1 MDASKRKVG
10 LITATALVLGN
21 MIGSGVF
28 LLPASLAPYGGYSL
42 IGWTVSAIGA
52 LLLAGVFYRLS
63 RRAPRAGGPFAY
75 SREAFGDCVGFLVA
89 WMYWVSLVG
98 GISAI
103 AVAFASYLSVLIPPI
118 GATPFFGALAA
129 LAATWILTAVNIA
142 GVRSAGVVQVVTT
155 ILKILPLLALALF
168 GFAHFEPQLLAPGPG
183 AGSPMHAISLC
194 IAATLFAFIGVE
206 CATIPA
212 GHVRDPEKTIPRAT
226 LLGTAIAA
234 VVYIACTAAV
244 LGVVPAVELA
254 KSQAPLADAG
264 RLLWGGWA
272 GLLIACAATIS
283 CFGALN
289 GWILIAGQF
298 PQAVAEDGLFPRFFA
313 RASSRATPTFGLVV
327 AAAVTSLMVLAN
339 YTRGMIAMFTFI
351 VLLSTLGV
359 VVAYLF
365 SAMAEIVLARRA
377 GGAMPVRN
385 AVLACAAFAFSL
397 WAVIGAG
404 EDAVYWNFV
413 LLALGIPL
421 YVWQMRHAK
430 AEASPATDA
439 TALRPG
445 VAEVRAPGVVRQVE

>member
-1 MDASKRKVG
+1 MEVSNRKVG
-10 LITATALVLGN
+10 LLTATALVLGN

-42 IGWTVSAIGA
+42 AGWAISAVGA
-52 LLLAGVFYRLS
+52 LLLAGVFYRLA
-63 RRAPRAGGPFAY
+63 RRAPRAGGPYAY
-75 SREAFGDCVGFLVA
+75 SRDAFGDCVGFLVA

-118 GATPFFGALAA
+118 GATPLFGALAA

-142 GVRSAGVVQVVTT
+142 GIRSAGVVQVVTT
-155 ILKILPLLALALF
+155 ILKISPLLALALF
-168 GFAHFEPQLLAPGPG
+168 GFAHFDPHLLVPGPH
-183 AGSPMHAISLC
+183 AGSAMNAISLC
-194 IAATLFAFIGVE
+194 VAATLFAFIGVE

-212 GHVRDPEKTIPRAT
+212 GHVRDPGKTIPRAT

-234 VVYIACTAAV
+234 VVYVACTTAV

-254 KSQAPLADAG
+254 KSQAPFAEAG
-264 RLLWGGWA
+264 RMLWGGWA
-272 GLLIACAATIS
+272 GLLIACAATVS

-289 GWILIAGQF
+289 GWILISGQF
-298 PQAVAEDGLFPRFFA
+298 PHAVAKDGLFPRRFA
-313 RASSRATPTFGLVV
+313 RESRRATPTFGLLVTAV
-327 AAAVTSLMVLAN
+327 VTSLMVLAN

-365 SAMAEIVLARRA
+365 SSMAEVVLARRT
-377 GGAMPVRN
+377 GRSVPVRDL
-385 AVLACAAFAFSL
+385 VLACAAFAFSV

-430 AEASPATDA
+430 TLAAPSAD
-439 TALRPG
+439 TAAPNPG
-445 VAEVRAPGVVRQVE
+445 ALEPRGADIARRVE

>member
-1 MDASKRKVG
+1 MDVSKRKVG

-42 IGWTVSAIGA
+42 VGWGVSAIGA
-52 LLLAGVFYRLS
+52 LLLAGVFYRLAK
-63 RRAPRAGGPFAY
+63 RAPRAGGPFAY

-103 AVAFASYLSVLIPPI
+103 AVAFASYLSVLVPPI

-155 ILKILPLLALALF
+155 ILKISPLLALALF
-168 GFAHFEPQLLAPGPG
+168 GFAHFEPHLLAPGPS
-183 AGSPMHAISLC
+183 AGPPMHAISLC

-212 GHVRDPEKTIPRAT
+212 GHVRDPEKNIPRAT

-234 VVYIACTAAV
+234 VIYIACTAAV

-254 KSQAPLADAG
+254 KSQAPFADAG
-264 RLLWGGWA
+264 RMLWGGWA
-272 GLLIACAATIS
+272 GLLIACAATVS

-289 GWILIAGQF
+289 GWILISGQF
-298 PQAVAEDGLFPRFFA
+298 PHAVAKDGLFPRRFA
-313 RASSRATPTFGLVV
+313 RESRRATPTFGLLVTAV
-327 AAAVTSLMVLAN
+327 VTSLMVLAN

-377 GGAMPVRN
+377 GRAMPVRN

-397 WAVIGAG
+397 WAVVGAG
-404 EDAVYWNFV
+404 KDAVYWNFV

-430 AEASPATDA
+430 ATAPTATDA
-439 TALRPG
+439 SALRPG
-445 VAEVRAPGVVRQVE
+445 VPEVREPGIVSRVD

>member
-1 MDASKRKVG
+1 MDVSKRKVG

-42 IGWTVSAIGA
+42 VGWAVSAIGA

-63 RRAPRAGGPFAY
+63 KRAPRAGGPFAY

-103 AVAFASYLSVLIPPI
+103 AVAFASYLSVLIPPL

-155 ILKILPLLALALF
+155 VLKISPLLALALF
-168 GFAHFEPQLLAPGPG
+168 GFAHFDPHLLTPGPH
-183 AGSPMHAISLC
+183 AGSAMNAISLC

-212 GHVRDPEKTIPRAT
+212 GHVRDPDKTIPRAT

-234 VVYIACTAAV
+234 VVYIACTTAV
-244 LGVVPAVELA
+244 LGVVPATELA
-254 KSQAPLADAG
+254 KSQAPFADAG
-264 RLLWGGWA
+264 RLLWGSWA
-272 GLLIACAATIS
+272 GLLIACAATVS

-289 GWILIAGQF
+289 GWILISGQF
-298 PQAVAEDGLFPRFFA
+298 PQAVAEDGLFPRLFA
-313 RASSRATPTFGLVV
+313 RESSRATPTFGLLV
-327 AAAVTSLMVLAN
+327 AAVLTSLMVLAN

-359 VVAYLF
+359 VVSYLF

-377 GGAMPVRN
+377 GRAMPVRD

-413 LLALGIPL
+413 LLALGLPL

-430 AEASPATDA
+430 AVASTATDV
-439 TALRPG
+439 TPPCDG
-445 VAEVRAPGVVRQVE
+445 RAGIARRVD